1 MVLAGVQLTRGALGL
16 ILSYHTLLTRIAS
29 DDQDHLYLVAEDD
42 AVFNKDFVERLQQCV
57 SALEAEDPR
66 WDFLHLGY
74 YDDDCSLAPLEGAG
88 SRFLCRPIQVY
99 GLFGAALKARGARK
113 LLKDLPAKNLYVTDM
128 KDRAA
133 LKNTAQQR
141 VSMDHFDRSALLQF
155 HQQAITH
162 ALAPQQSQKQMP
174 CQLVFPDDTMAIG
187 SPALPRH
194 NLFPTDGEGVQESE
208 EERQRRLLQNEP
220 IVVYTSLSEREV
232 LLPEIA
238 KRGLALLL
246 ILALQMVCIIVIL
259 TGGEANFAA
268 SKQIPSIGY
277 YIYPNAW

>member
-1 MVLAGVQLTRGALGL
+1 MR
-16 ILSYHTLLTRIAS
+16 
-29 DDQDHLYLVAEDD
+29 
-42 AVFNKDFVERLQQCV
+42 
-57 SALEAEDPR
+57 
-66 WDFLHLGY
+66 
-74 YDDDCSLAPLEGAG
+74 
-88 SRFLCRPIQVY
+88 
-99 GLFGAALKARGARK
+99 
-113 LLKDLPAKNLYVTDM
+113 
-128 KDRAA
+128 
-133 LKNTAQQR
+133 QQR

-194 NLFPTDGEGVQESE
+194 NLFPTDSEGVQESE

-259 TGGEANFAA
+259 TGGEAGQLFVEDEPRTPNQMQVMLYSAQMLVQPIFLLAMYFWSPDILKLYTVLCQLLFVLLAA
-268 SKQIPSIGY
+268 LAIRSPLDLVACSLSVPLILLGDAIRHLMMPHCFVLS
-277 YIYPNAW
+277 